1 MGNTIA
7 IKKEEETPID
17 HSLEKK
23 EQETHID
30 HSLENIVAFSSANQA
45 MGSVNEP
52 EGLFEMGTNGKPID
66 RRTKINWQDPKYCAT
81 SFHMICQI
89 TSKLPTKV
97 KAVGSG
103 CMINH
108 GQPTDIHD
116 ISKWEVLT
124 CAHNVAIHTG
134 LKEDLQF
141 FNSPYCYHMRQGEK
155 SWKTC
160 FSIDE
165 KTISVHPKHN
175 GLANSGYDIA
185 VCRQTK
191 LFSPGKVQKKK
202 KVVLDTV
209 YSWAEP
215 ENLKKGMKI
224 EITGYPGEKGGHPYT
239 HGGEIVSVT
248 KTRFGGHIL
257 WHNVDCTKGNS
268 GSPIIITDKDWLIKT
283 GRQHHHKVIIGIHTG
298 QCLYAGF
305 NYGTLITKHIYDWI
319 AGKKLALSE
328 QKVANEGEF

>member
-1 MGNTIA
+1 MGNTIQE
-7 IKKEEETPID
+7 KKDIH
-17 HSLEKK
+17 HSLK
-23 EQETHID
+23 
-30 HSLENIVAFSSANQA
+30 NIVAFSTANQA
-45 MGSVNEP
+45 MGSVNES
-52 EGLFEMGTNGKPID
+52 EGLFVMGKNGKPLD
-66 RRTKINWQDPKYCAT
+66 RRTKIRWRDAKYCAA
-81 SFHMICQI
+81 SFRMACQI
-89 TSKLPTKV
+89 TSNLPTKV

-103 CMINH
+103 CMIYSGH
-108 GQPTDIHD
+108 KADTKSI
-116 ISKWEVLT
+116 LT
-124 CAHNVAIHTG
+124 CAHNVAVHSG
-134 LKEDLQF
+134 FKQEDLQL
-141 FNSPYCYHMRQGEK
+141 FNCMYCYHMREGE
-155 SWKTC
+155 STWFNC

-165 KTISVHPKHN
+165 KAIAVHPKHN

-283 GRQHHHKVIIGIHTG
+283 GRQYHHKVIIGIHTG